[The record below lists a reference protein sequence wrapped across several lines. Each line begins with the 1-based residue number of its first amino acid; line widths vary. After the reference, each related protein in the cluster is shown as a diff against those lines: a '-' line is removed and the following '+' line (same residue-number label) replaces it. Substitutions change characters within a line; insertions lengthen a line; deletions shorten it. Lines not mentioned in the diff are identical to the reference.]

1 MRIGLIVTS
10 IGDFGH
16 KDFYNR
22 QEAGLAKA
30 LDALFD
36 EVKIYKLIPI
46 RQKGGIELID
56 GCIHASLQLIPAKS
70 FGTNG
75 RIKTNILD
83 KSLDALIYFSDTQ
96 FAVPRIYRWAYRNH
110 VKFFPYIGVIE
121 SHSRNK
127 WKRRITDFLFCRN
140 LCIYKRN
147 ICLVKTPIV
156 REKLRRLKVER
167 TIVAPAGLD
176 VSLLKTDYK
185 DYNIKDLKKKYN
197 YQENDKVLLFIGRL
211 VEEKQPERMIKLFI
225 ELEKMDRDY
234 RLLMIGSGPF
244 EKRIEQLIKISG
256 KTEKICQINCIPNVD
271 IWELYRIADVFINLN
286 QAEIFGMSILE
297 AMYYECKVV
306 AWKAPGPNFII
317 EDGLSGYL
325 VENDT
330 DAVQKIINY
339 NEEVGL
345 YAHKRV
351 MSCFTWMNTAAI
363 IKNLLEKSELL

>member
-1 MRIGLIVTS
+1 MRIGLLVTS
-10 IGDFGH
+10 IGNFGH

-22 QEAGLAKA
+22 QETGLAKA

-56 GCIHASLQLIPAKS
+56 DCIHTSVQLIPAKS
-70 FGTNG
+70 FGSNG
-75 RIKTNILD
+75 RIKSNILD

-96 FAVPRIYRWAYRNH
+96 FAVPKIYRWAYRNH

-121 SHSRNK
+121 SHSRDK
-127 WKRRITDFLFCRN
+127 WKRWIMDFLSCRN
-140 LCIYKRN
+140 LCIYKKN
-147 ICLVKTPIV
+147 ICLVKTPAV
-156 REKLRRLKVER
+156 GERLSRLKVKK
-167 TIVAPAGLD
+167 TIVAPVGLD
-176 VSLLKTDYK
+176 VSLLKSDYK
-185 DYNIKDLKKKYN
+185 DYNIKVLKRKYN

-211 VEEKQPERMIKLFI
+211 VEEKQPERMIKIFI

-234 RLLMIGSGPF
+234 RLLMVGTGPL
-244 EKRIEQLIKISG
+244 ERRIEQLIKISG
-256 KTEKICQINCIPNVD
+256 KTEKIRQLNRIPNAD

-306 AWKAPGPNFII
+306 AWKAPGPNLIV
-317 EDGLSGYL
+317 EEGLSGYL
-325 VENDT
+325 IENDA

-339 NEEVGL
+339 NEKVGL
-345 YAHKRV
+345 YAHERV
-351 MSCFTWMNTAAI
+351 MSCFTWMNTATI
-363 IKNLLEKSELL
+363 IKNLVEESELL